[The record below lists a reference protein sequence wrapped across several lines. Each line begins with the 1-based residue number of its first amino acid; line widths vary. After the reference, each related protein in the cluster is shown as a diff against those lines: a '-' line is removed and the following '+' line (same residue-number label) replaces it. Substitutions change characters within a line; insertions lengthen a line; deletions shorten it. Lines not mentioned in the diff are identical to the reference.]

1 MGMFDLSTEKK
12 ILNSVESI
20 GFYFT
25 KAVPHFNYDQ
35 YYFERDLGDIGIY
48 SIVVEYNGEKY
59 SLAYGIDYRVSM
71 IKRQFELTFE
81 EVIDSLQKFA
91 KTHCIVPLKEN
102 ANE

>member
-1 MGMFDLSTEKK
+1 MGMFDISTEKK
-12 ILNSVESI
+12 ILSSVESI

-25 KAVPHFNYDQ
+25 KAVPHLNYDQ

-48 SIVVEYNGEKY
+48 SIVVEYNGDKY

-81 EVIDSLQKFA
+81 EVIESLQEFA
-91 KTHCIVPLKEN
+91 QTHSIVPLKEN

>member
-1 MGMFDLSTEKK
+1 MGMFDIATEKK
-12 ILNSVESI
+12 ILSSVESI

-25 KAVPHFNYDQ
+25 KAIPHLNYDQ

-48 SIVVEYNGEKY
+48 SIVVEYNGDKY

-81 EVIDSLQKFA
+81 EVIESLQEFA
-91 KTHCIVPLKEN
+91 KTHRIVPLKEN